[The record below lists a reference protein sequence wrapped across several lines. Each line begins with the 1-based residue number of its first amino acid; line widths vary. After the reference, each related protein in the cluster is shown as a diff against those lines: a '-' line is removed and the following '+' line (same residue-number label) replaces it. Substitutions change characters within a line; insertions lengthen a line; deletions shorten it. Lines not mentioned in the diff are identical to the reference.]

1 MAYNPEPW
9 SWFNMGASII
19 YHSRLTEE
27 QRESVNKHRKC
38 LSRVHTILDKKDSA
52 IFLLSKP
59 GVAVH
64 TYNPNPCLLSRR
76 VTEDCRNLLFF
87 SVCVKNK
94 KVGKAKSCHSQLKII
109 ILCVWVFC
117 LHAYLCTT
125 CVPDPLRGQK
135 RASGS
140 LELESQKV
148 MRHHV
153 GAGKWIQVFCK
164 SSQCS

>member
-1 MAYNPEPW
+1 
-9 SWFNMGASII
+9 MGASII

-153 GAGKWIQVFCK
+153 GAGK
-164 SSQCS
+164 